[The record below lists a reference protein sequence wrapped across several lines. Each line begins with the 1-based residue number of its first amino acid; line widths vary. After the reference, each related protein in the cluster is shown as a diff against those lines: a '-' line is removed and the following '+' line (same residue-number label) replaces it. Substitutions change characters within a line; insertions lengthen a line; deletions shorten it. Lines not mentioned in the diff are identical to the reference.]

1 MYNQLKKS
9 GPDHYHHWRIQ
20 EKIYDLEKILDSD
33 YLNYMD
39 PNLVLSMKKII
50 QNEKQ
55 KNCIPP

>member
-1 MYNQLKKS
+1 MYSQLKKS

-20 EKIYDLEKILDSD
+20 EKINDLEKILDSD